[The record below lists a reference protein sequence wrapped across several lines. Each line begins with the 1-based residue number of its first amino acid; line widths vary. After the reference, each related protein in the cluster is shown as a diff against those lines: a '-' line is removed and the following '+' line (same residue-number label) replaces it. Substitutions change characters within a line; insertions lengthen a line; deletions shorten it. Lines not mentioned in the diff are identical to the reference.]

1 MKWLETFTL
10 VMRSQIT
17 TLREKVEDP
26 ERMIHQLILDMEEEL
41 EIARERIAGAIADE
55 IQLGKEVEK
64 LRKEAEAWMDRAT
77 KSLQRGDETAAKSA
91 LEQKRRAE
99 DRLESLLGVYETQQE
114 QTRQLQNAFRD
125 LEDKI
130 RQARHKQTLLL
141 ARMARA
147 ETAQQINRAMDR
159 ATGKSAFAQFHR
171 LEQRIERSEA
181 ICEAYDRLDGH
192 DFKADELERQLAE
205 QDRKE
210 DLEREFD
217 ELKRRVE
224 HKDA

>member
-1 MKWLETFTL
+1 MKWLNTFTL

-17 TLREKVEDP
+17 TLREKIEDP

-41 EIARERIAGAIADE
+41 EATRERIAGAIADE

-64 LRKEAEAWMDRAT
+64 LRTEADAWMDRAA
-77 KSLQRGDETAAKSA
+77 KALERGDEAVAKSA
-91 LEQKRRAE
+91 LEQKQRNE
-99 DRLESLLGVYETQQE
+99 ERLKSLSEVYETQKE
-114 QTRQLQNAFRD
+114 ETRKLQNAFRD

-147 ETAQQINRAMDR
+147 ETARQINRTMDR
-159 ATGKSAFAQFHR
+159 ATGRSAFAQFNR

-181 ICEAYDRLDGH
+181 ISQAYDRLEGH
-192 DFKADELERQLAE
+192 DPDAEELERQFKEA
-205 QDRKE
+205 DRKE
-210 DLEREFD
+210 ELEREFE
-217 ELKRRVE
+217 ELKRRVQSE
-224 HKDA
+224 EG

>member
-17 TLREKVEDP
+17 TLREKMEDP

-64 LRKEAEAWMDRAT
+64 LRKEADRWMERAT
-77 KSLQRGDETAAKSA
+77 TSLQRGDEAAAKSA
-91 LEQKRRAE
+91 LDQKCRAE
-99 DRLESLLGVYETQQE
+99 ERLESLVTVYETQQE
-114 QTRQLQNAFRD
+114 ETRKLQNAFRD

-147 ETAQQINRAMDR
+147 ETAQQINRTMDR
-159 ATGKSAFAQFHR
+159 ATGRSAFAQFNR

-181 ICEAYDRLDGH
+181 IGEAYDRLDGR
-192 DFKADELERQLAE
+192 DSAAEDLERQLAE

-210 DLEREFD
+210 QLEREFA
-217 ELKRRVE
+217 ELKRRLE
-224 HKDA
+224 NQEG